1 MNDSSA
7 PPTYEIRDAA
17 GSAVRIGDVISGDF
31 TILRGVEPVGSFQL
45 IGERVVDSLLPEL
58 QLSVPPA
65 AAFTFT
71 FTCSAFGSGDGRGG
85 NARDRRRARRAGRT
99 WRSLSE
105 VVRDSDES
113 SNQDHERI

>member
-71 FTCSAFGSGDGRGG
+71 CSAFGSGDGRGG

-105 VVRDSDES
+105 VVRDSDEP